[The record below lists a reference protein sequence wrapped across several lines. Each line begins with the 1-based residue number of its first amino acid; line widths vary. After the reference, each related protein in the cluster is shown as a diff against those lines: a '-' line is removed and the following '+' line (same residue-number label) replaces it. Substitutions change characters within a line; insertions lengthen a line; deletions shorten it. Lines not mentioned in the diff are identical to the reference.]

1 MNAIHVLNKVSS
13 KKNNL
18 RCELLSK
25 ETEQDWSAV
34 LDTVSKYLVQFDLAQ
49 MDYQSKYCNGD
60 ESASFIVYVDST
72 PVAAMPLT
80 FSKEN
85 DEYSI
90 SFYRMPLLPP
100 VVSDDVSPKMLKKVF
115 KTCLDVIRELQ
126 IELNI
131 PQVLFQNLNM
141 DQGLSLWFKCVA
153 AKSKRMEYREELFI
167 DLSLSLAEIRQY
179 FRTRY
184 KSLISKG
191 MRIWNVD
198 IVDDDEIVFKE
209 FKELHKSVS
218 GRATRSDD
226 TWWAQFS
233 MLKRKEAFLVT
244 LRNDDNQLVGCG
256 LFSKNKAQAEYSV
269 GVYER
274 SLFNK
279 PLGHAV
285 QFAAIEEMKRLGL
298 KWYYL
303 GPLCSEYDSYEYTDK
318 ERSIAHFKEGFA
330 THTFLNIILYASL
343 T

>member
-1 MNAIHVLNKVSS
+1 MKATTVLNEVSS
-13 KKNNL
+13 RKNNL
-18 RCELLSK
+18 QCKLLNK
-25 ETEQDWSAV
+25 ETRQDWSAV
-34 LDTVSKYLVQFDLAQ
+34 LDSGSKYLVQFDLVQ
-49 MDYQSKYCNGD
+49 LDYQSKYWNDD
-60 ESASFIVYVDST
+60 ESVSFIVYLDST
-72 PVAAMPLT
+72 PVAVMPLT
-80 FSKEN
+80 LSKEN

-100 VVSDDVSPKMLKKVF
+100 VVSEDVTPKTLKKIYR
-115 KTCLDVIRELQ
+115 TCLDAIREFQ
-126 IELNI
+126 IELDI
-131 PQVLFQNLNM
+131 PQVLFQNINTH
-141 DQGLSLWFKCVA
+141 QGLSLWFKCVA
-153 AKSKRMEYREELFI
+153 SKSARMEYREELFV
-167 DLSLSLAEIRQY
+167 DLSLPLAEIRQF

-209 FKELHKSVS
+209 FKALHKSVS
-218 GRATRSDD
+218 GRATRSED

-233 MLKRKEAFLVT
+233 MLKSKDAFLVT
-244 LRNDDNQLVGCG
+244 LRDDDNQLVGGG
-256 LFSKNKAQAEYSV
+256 LFSKNKAHAEYSV
-269 GVYER
+269 GVYDR
-274 SLFNK
+274 SLFDR